1 MYYGVHTSDQDY
13 VPYANFQYPNGVVLL
28 GNTAANNNHLPLI
41 DTLHK
46 NNNRHTHTLQKN
58 NNRHTHTHTLH
69 KNNNVVK
76 HKKNCVQVQNLILLY
91 ISQ

>member
-28 GNTAANNNHLPLI
+28 GNTSANNNHLPLI
-41 DTLHK
+41 HTLHK
-46 NNNRHTHTLQKN
+46 NNNRHTHTHFKKI
-58 NNRHTHTHTLH
+58 TIDTHTLH
-69 KNNNVVK
+69 KNSNVVK
-76 HKKNCVQVQNLILLY
+76 HKKNCFQVQNLILLY

>member
-1 MYYGVHTSDQDY
+1 
-13 VPYANFQYPNGVVLL
+13 L

-41 DTLHK
+41 HTLHK
-46 NNNRHTHTLQKN
+46 NNNRHTHTHYTKITIDTLYTKITIDT
-58 NNRHTHTHTLH
+58 HFTKITIDTHTHTLH

-76 HKKNCVQVQNLILLY
+76 HKTNCFQVQNLILLY

>member
-58 NNRHTHTHTLH
+58 NNRHTHTHFTIITMLL
-69 KNNNVVK
+69 NT
-76 HKKNCVQVQNLILLY
+76 KKIAFKFK
-91 ISQ
+91 I